1 MENFCYREVNRSS
14 RFKDTTKIKTL
25 GPYARALFEVISI
38 AQERRKDI
46 NPKKYKKCVLYRGA
60 GMTLEEI
67 KVY

>member
-25 GPYARALFEVISI
+25 GPYARALFNVIYG
-38 AQERRKDI
+38 AQHRSEDI
-46 NPKKYKKCVLYRGA
+46 DTKKYKECDLYRGA